1 MNKVE
6 AIKFNDDIVKMYE
19 ALKIKSERDYLF
31 FKLAI
36 HSGLKVSELLT
47 ITVSQVKR
55 LIEKCTLSEMCKAHF
70 HSLIKIRLPE
80 TLSKE
85 LLQYIE
91 DRSLSNE
98 DVLFQS
104 LRTNQVL
111 SRQQAYRII
120 HQASIEAVIDN
131 VGLTTLRKTFA
142 YHAYQK
148 GIPIPVIQKYLG
160 HQSAIETLNFI
171 GLENECE
178 HSIYISL
185 QL

>member
-55 LIEKCTLSEMCKAHF
+55 LIEKYTLSEMCKAHF

-85 LLQYIE
+85 LLQYI
-91 DRSLSNE
+91 DAR
-98 DVLFQS
+98 VF
-104 LRTNQVL
+104 RM
-111 SRQQAYRII
+111 
-120 HQASIEAVIDN
+120 
-131 VGLTTLRKTFA
+131 KTFFFNH
-142 YHAYQK
+142 YEQIEY
-148 GIPIPVIQKYLG
+148 YLDSKHTELFIK
-160 HQSAIETLNFI
+160 HQLKLA
-171 GLENECE
+171 
-178 HSIYISL
+178 
-185 QL
+185 

>member
-98 DVLFQS
+98 DVLF
-104 LRTNQVL
+104 
-111 SRQQAYRII
+111 
-120 HQASIEAVIDN
+120 
-131 VGLTTLRKTFA
+131 
-142 YHAYQK
+142 
-148 GIPIPVIQKYLG
+148 
-160 HQSAIETLNFI
+160 
-171 GLENECE
+171 
-178 HSIYISL
+178 
-185 QL
+185 

>member
-1 MNKVE
+1 
-6 AIKFNDDIVKMYE
+6 
-19 ALKIKSERDYLF
+19 
-31 FKLAI
+31 
-36 HSGLKVSELLT
+36 
-47 ITVSQVKR
+47 
-55 LIEKCTLSEMCKAHF
+55 
-70 HSLIKIRLPE
+70 
-80 TLSKE
+80 SKE

-120 HQASIEAVIDN
+120 HQASIEAGIDN

>member
-80 TLSKE
+80 
-85 LLQYIE
+85 E

-120 HQASIEAVIDN
+120 HQASIEAGIDN

>member
-70 HSLIKIRLPE
+70 YSLIKIRLPE

-98 DVLFQS
+98 DVLFNHYEQIKYYLDS
-104 LRTNQVL
+104 K
-111 SRQQAYRII
+111 
-120 HQASIEAVIDN
+120 HIE
-131 VGLTTLRKTFA
+131 
-142 YHAYQK
+142 
-148 GIPIPVIQKYLG
+148 
-160 HQSAIETLNFI
+160 
-171 GLENECE
+171 
-178 HSIYISL
+178 
-185 QL
+185 